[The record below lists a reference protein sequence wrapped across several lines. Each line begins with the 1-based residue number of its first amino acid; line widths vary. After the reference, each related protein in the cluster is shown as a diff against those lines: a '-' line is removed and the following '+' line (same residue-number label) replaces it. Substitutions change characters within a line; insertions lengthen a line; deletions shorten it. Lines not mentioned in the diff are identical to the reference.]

1 VARGSAS
8 QGDRSKNLR
17 FSLSSIEK
25 YDYEKVIDRIEQR
38 LGNVP
43 DREKAD
49 ISWGPFAGH
58 GNTRGCRAASAGSEV
73 VSTLSEKTTRF
84 RWLLFLIAV
93 AIVLADQLSKHAVE
107 KWTAVGSSR
116 TLVPGLLNFV
126 HSTNPGVAF
135 GLLAD
140 SSSPWR
146 APLLIVFS
154 VSVIG
159 LIFWLLVT
167 RRAGGPLGQCGMTL
181 ILGGAAGNVLDRIL
195 ERSVTDFIDFHLGEY
210 HWYTF
215 NLADSAIVIG
225 AGLVILELLR
235 DWRHPSREQA

>member
-1 VARGSAS
+1 MS
-8 QGDRSKNLR
+8 
-17 FSLSSIEK
+17 E
-25 YDYEKVIDRIEQR
+25 
-38 LGNVP
+38 
-43 DREKAD
+43 
-49 ISWGPFAGH
+49 
-58 GNTRGCRAASAGSEV
+58 NTP
-73 VSTLSEKTTRF
+73 RF
-84 RWLLFLIAV
+84 RWPLLLIAV
-93 AIVLADQLSKHAVE
+93 AIVLADQLSKHVVE
-107 KWTAVGSSR
+107 KWSAVGSSH
-116 TLVPGLLNFV
+116 TLVPGLLNLV

-146 APLLIVFS
+146 APLLIIFS

-159 LIFWLLVT
+159 LIVWLLVT

-215 NLADSAIVIG
+215 NLADSAIVVG

>member
-1 VARGSAS
+1 V
-8 QGDRSKNLR
+8 
-17 FSLSSIEK
+17 IYHTEK
-25 YDYEKVIDRIEQR
+25 RPA
-38 LGNVP
+38 NVP
-43 DREKAD
+43 NRENSN
-49 ISWGPFAGH
+49 ISLGPLAGH
-58 GNTRGCRAASAGSEV
+58 ENTRGVAQPVRVFEV
-73 VSTLSEKTTRF
+73 VGTLSENTPRF
-84 RWLLFLIAV
+84 RWLLFVIAV

-146 APLLIVFS
+146 APLLIIFS